1 MTESRDPNAPF
12 RGHQPLTDDDPVQV
26 ADFWLDSR
34 MTDSPAGVAYA
45 AHEDH
50 SDAVMLLLLSEGAA
64 ADPAARARFAG
75 EINAMHID
83 TVVAR
88 GGEGQDEGRLAVRY
102 RSDAD
107 APQIDV
113 APLAPWAALAFDG
126 SRRAVAEAERV
137 LHAVDLAT
145 TPPLGDPSGPDYN
158 LHWID
163 EKKPGNSRA
172 WPLNWPT
179 RRDRAGWITI
189 LVSWLIML
197 LLAALALLLAIL
209 VFQNAPLVSP
219 PPPIPSEAS
228 GSGGGSGEPQSGE
241 PNSGEPQSGEPQ
253 SGEPSEGAGGTPPT
267 EEFTPEMGDPTE
279 GDSGEGGGP
288 TPNRRL

>member
-1 MTESRDPNAPF
+1 MTEPRDPLDAPF

-34 MTDSPAGVAYA
+34 LTTSPAGTAYA

-50 SDAVMLLLLSEGAA
+50 SDEVMLLLLSQGAA
-64 ADPAARARFAG
+64 ADHAARARFAG

-88 GGEGQDEGRLAVRY
+88 GGEGQDEGRMSVRY
-102 RSDAD
+102 RSDSD

-113 APLAPWAALAFDG
+113 IPLAPWAALAFDG
-126 SRRAVAEAERV
+126 SKRAVAEADRV

-158 LHWID
+158 LHWAED
-163 EKKPGNSRA
+163 RKPGNSRA
-172 WPLNWPT
+172 WPLSWPA

-189 LVSWLIML
+189 LISWLLML
-197 LLAALALLLAIL
+197 LLAALGLLLAIL
-209 VFQNAPLVSP
+209 IFQNAPLVSP

-228 GSGGGSGEPQSGE
+228 ESGGGDGSGEPQSGE
-241 PNSGEPQSGEPQ
+241 PSSGEPQSGQ
-253 SGEPSEGAGGTPPT
+253 PSESDQGAPPT
-267 EEFTPEMGDPTE
+267 EDFTPEMGDPSDSE
-279 GDSGEGGGP
+279 SGEGGE